1 MEDYEISN
9 SLDWNRVRTMIYK
22 SKNSFGMFVHDI
34 DRMVKNID
42 KEVAILGNL
51 EVVLRNKKSKG
62 AFETAQAQ
70 LDKVNLLIKNFN
82 KYYMIAL
89 LSHN

>member
-9 SLDWNRVRTMIYK
+9 SLDWNRVRTMIYR
-22 SKNSFGMFVHDI
+22 SKNSFGMFSHDI

-42 KEVAILGNL
+42 KEVAVLGNL
-51 EVVLRNKKSKG
+51 EVILRNKKTKG
-62 AFETAQAQ
+62 AFDVAQAQ

-89 LSHN
+89 LRHN